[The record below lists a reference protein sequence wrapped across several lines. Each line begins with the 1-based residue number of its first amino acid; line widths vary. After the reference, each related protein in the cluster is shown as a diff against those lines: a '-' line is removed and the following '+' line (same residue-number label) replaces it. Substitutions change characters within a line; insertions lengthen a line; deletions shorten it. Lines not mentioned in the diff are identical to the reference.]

1 MTDRRI
7 PTDQRVLTDADI
19 QAIVA
24 AMAVHEDHCRF
35 KTVKPDD
42 LHDVM
47 VTVRAFSSAME
58 EGKSVVRKTL
68 IVLLIGGIVS
78 LIGLGSTAKL
88 GQLFKP

>member
-1 MTDRRI
+1 MPEEKRTLSDE
-7 PTDQRVLTDADI
+7 DI

-24 AMAVHEDHCRF
+24 AITTHENNCRF
-35 KTVKPDD
+35 RSIKPDD

-68 IVLLIGGIVS
+68 IVLLVGGIVT
-78 LIGLGSTAKL
+78 LISLGSSVKL
-88 GQLFKP
+88 QQLFKP